1 MHCVVSSGTAV
12 QKSTVC
18 ALLPSTASQI
28 AARRSFLVFWSQPLS
43 MRSSRTDSTVFRCLL
58 GWRHNPCEGT
68 LLLFA
73 VITALVRTAP
83 YSIVMSRFPLLV
95 LTANSFEISIALWAV
110 FIVAALGLC
119 TLALSRVLFR
129 VLSSL
134 CSLRLLLSLRLLMRF
149 NRLYCVDV
157 LRISNIT
164 HVLHVQ
170 HSLHGLLAHHGL
182 HAPKRTVLGL
192 SFGNCQRFVA
202 MVSMVSVVGW

>member
-1 MHCVVSSGTAV
+1 M
-12 QKSTVC
+12 
-18 ALLPSTASQI
+18 
-28 AARRSFLVFWSQPLS
+28 
-43 MRSSRTDSTVFRCLL
+43 
-58 GWRHNPCEGT
+58 
-68 LLLFA
+68 LFA

-119 TLALSRVLFR
+119 TLALSLVLFR

-157 LRISNIT
+157 LCISNIT

-202 MVSMVSVVGW
+202 MVSLVSVVGW